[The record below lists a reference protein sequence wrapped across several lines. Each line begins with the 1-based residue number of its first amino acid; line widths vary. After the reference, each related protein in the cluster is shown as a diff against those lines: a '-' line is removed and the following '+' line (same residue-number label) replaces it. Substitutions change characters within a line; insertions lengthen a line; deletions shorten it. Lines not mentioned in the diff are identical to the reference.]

1 MPEKDLELSIRYF
14 FAALVLYWFSELLRP
29 IENET
34 ILCSKMSANC
44 FALGLPKKETKQQ
57 KKERLR
63 KEKYWKQKQQRRKQ
77 KKVFLKKQPL
87 WRILPSS
94 SCNGLALWI
103 DTLHGSTFF
112 QKKQTLL
119 QQINDLTKP
128 QDCPFKFPQSDCKFQ
143 LDFLEKTKEIES
155 LLYRNQELRWRFKL
169 FLNRIRIQKMKKA
182 NEVDPFTLES
192 CKQPVQVVYFT
203 TKVIYRFEAESLLKH
218 MTKRLLNND
227 GHIAIPLFPKNPLTN
242 ENFTLSQTISL
253 LQQCRQYGHSSWP
266 MEAFSSCQYDL
277 NLFLAIHIKPLRLHA
292 LHTIMGKFDDWEYID
307 TLYDFIKSQ
316 HLQHQKICHHLV
328 YKWAIRH
335 CPQHDCIKKWR
346 RICIKWYEIDILMDD
361 IDMRDIEYQKL
372 EKLTLLLCD
381 TPTELLAEKVRANGG
396 RSP

>member
-1 MPEKDLELSIRYF
+1 MPKEDLELSMRYF
-14 FAALVLYWFSELLRP
+14 FAALVLFWVSELLRP
-29 IENET
+29 IENPEM
-34 ILCSKMSANC
+34 LYSKMSANC

-63 KEKYWKQKQQRRKQ
+63 KEKEWKRNEERSKQQ
-77 KKVFLKKQPL
+77 KVFLKKKPL

-103 DTLHGSTFF
+103 DTLHGHTFF
-112 QKKQTLL
+112 EKKHSLVK
-119 QQINDLTKP
+119 QINMLSEPTS
-128 QDCPFKFPQSDCKFQ
+128 CPFKFPVSDCKFQ
-143 LDFLEKTKEIES
+143 LDFLDKTQIVEM
-155 LLYRNQELRWRFKL
+155 LLYKNQEVRWRFKV
-169 FLNRIRIQKMKKA
+169 FLNKLRIRRLKKA
-182 NEVDPFTLES
+182 NEVDPFTLET
-192 CKQPVQVVYFT
+192 CRQPVQVVSYA
-203 TKVIYRFEAESLLKH
+203 TKVIYSFEAESLLKH
-218 MTKRLLNND
+218 VTKRLFNND

-242 ENFTLSQTISL
+242 ENFTLAQTISL
-253 LQQCRQYGHSSWP
+253 FQQCRQYGHSSWP
-266 MEAFSSCQYDL
+266 MEAFSSCQYNL
-277 NLFLAIHIKPLRLHA
+277 NLFLAIHTKPLRLHA
-292 LHTIMGKFDDWEYID
+292 LHTIMSKFDDWEYID

-335 CPQHDCIKKWR
+335 CPDHDCVKKWR
-346 RICIKWYEIDILMDD
+346 RICIKWYEIDILLDD
-361 IDMRDIEYQKL
+361 FDIRDVEYQKL